1 MREYRRK
8 RKNSDGSLPRL
19 GAEHHPLSL
28 PQPYFWAPQRGEG
41 WWRRCPC
48 WAEPAVF
55 VSSGLVSMGTG
66 GAFLVSSFCPELGG
80 MRGGAVSTR
89 SFFMPGPSQD
99 RVKPPPQTPDPFHP

>member
-1 MREYRRK
+1 VRGYRRK
-8 RKNSDGSLPRL
+8 RQNSDGSLPRL

-28 PQPYFWAPQRGEG
+28 PQPYF
-41 WWRRCPC
+41 

-80 MRGGAVSTR
+80 MRGGVVSEL
-89 SFFMPGPSQD
+89 SFFMPDPSQD
-99 RVKPPPQTPDPFHP
+99 RVRPLPQTSDPFDP

>member
-1 MREYRRK
+1 MLTTSDTFDVMQPPNQALWAGREYRRK
-8 RKNSDGSLPRL
+8 RQNSGGSFPRL

-66 GAFLVSSFCPELGG
+66 GAFLVSSFCPELWGHAWG
-80 MRGGAVSTR
+80 SR
-89 SFFMPGPSQD
+89 
-99 RVKPPPQTPDPFHP
+99 K